1 LRSKKIQGDQKKY
14 NYEAQYQEGKFFNT
28 HVTIV
33 FGMND
38 VDKLTNDLNKDQLAA
53 VTYTAGPLLV
63 LAGAGSGKT
72 KVLTHR
78 VAYFIAQGLIKPENA
93 LLLTFTN
100 KAATEMRQRINDLLG
115 QSSVNSKQSTV
126 FSGTFHSFCAKVLR
140 IDGKH
145 IRIPTNFIIYDDQ
158 DQKDAVKQ
166 ILEGLNIS
174 TDQFAPASI
183 LNGIGEAKNQM
194 LTPAEYKNFV
204 RGEWQEVVAKVYE
217 QYEKMLKD
225 IGALDFD
232 DLMIKTVQ
240 LFREVPEILTKWQR
254 TLTHIF
260 VDEWQDTN
268 KIQYTLTKLLVGKN
282 RNLTAVGDAS
292 QCLPPETPI
301 LTVDGSKRID
311 EIITGDFVISATG
324 RGNIEKFLVNKI
336 HKRIHNGKLIV
347 LKTASGKTLK
357 LTPNHILFAK
367 LQPKENLHHVYLMY
381 RKDKGFRIGQAKGL
395 RSGNAKNG
403 HLPLVGV
410 ATRGNQESADK
421 IWILKACDTKAD
433 ATYWEFYFA
442 FKYGIP
448 TVVFST
454 SNRSMDI
461 SQDQIDKLY
470 SEIDTKDK
478 ALKLMAD
485 LEIDPT
491 FPHHRPKGTSGYKN
505 IDRQI
510 VHLKFFEDPR
520 RYKLNPWGMHR
531 IALNTTDRKLE
542 QKIKKSGFYTREGRK
557 NTWRTEIAKMSYE
570 EAENIAIKLGKEA
583 GDIDISYEAF
593 LTKGKEKL
601 YFHPASHIQKGM
613 IVGLIK
619 DKAIV
624 EEEITDVKQENYGGI
639 VYDLDID
646 KVHNYIASGVVV
658 HNSIYSWR
666 GADYRNI
673 TLLTRDYPD
682 IKVINLEQNYRSTQN
697 ILDAANLVIS
707 KNTNHPILKLWTDKH
722 AGSKIKLYSAKNGF
736 DEADFVVSEIQSR
749 NSRFQIP
756 DSKYG
761 DFAVLYR
768 TNAQSRVLEEA
779 LLHAG
784 IPYSLVGGTRF
795 YDRKEVKDIISYLKY
810 TVNPKDSV
818 SKKRIE
824 KIGIR
829 RFEKLEEFRSS
840 LPENWLDGMTTLE
853 ILDVVIQ
860 KTDYLSLF
868 QKESEEN
875 LARLEN
881 IKELRSVATE
891 FPAINDF
898 LENVALVEST
908 QKPINSTSIA
918 KDSVTLMTLHAAKG
932 LEFPVVFIV
941 GMEEGLFPHSRSLM
955 DGNQLEEERRLAYVG
970 ITRAKEILYLTYA
983 NSRLYFGERL
993 SNPPSRFIMD
1003 IPENLIENLG
1013 GVYSSYKNNND
1024 NQDSLTVDKIKG
1036 TFDDII
1042 EKYLDRE

>member
-1 LRSKKIQGDQKKY
+1 
-14 NYEAQYQEGKFFNT
+14 
-28 HVTIV
+28 
-33 FGMND
+33 MND
-38 VDKLTNDLNKDQLAA
+38 VGKLTNDLNKDQLAA

-115 QSSVNSKQSTV
+115 QPSVNGKQSTV

-140 IDGKH
+140 IDGKY
-145 IRIPTNFIIYDDQ
+145 IGIPTNFIIYDDQ

-217 QYEKMLKD
+217 QYEKMLKE

-240 LFREVPEILTKWQR
+240 LFKESPEILTKWQT

-268 KIQYTLTKLLVGKN
+268 KIQYALTKLLVGKN
-282 RNLTAVGDAS
+282 RNITAVGDAS
-292 QCLPPETPI
+292 Q
-301 LTVDGSKRID
+301 
-311 EIITGDFVISATG
+311 
-324 RGNIEKFLVNKI
+324 
-336 HKRIHNGKLIV
+336 
-347 LKTASGKTLK
+347 
-357 LTPNHILFAK
+357 
-367 LQPKENLHHVYLMY
+367 
-381 RKDKGFRIGQAKGL
+381 
-395 RSGNAKNG
+395 
-403 HLPLVGV
+403 
-410 ATRGNQESADK
+410 
-421 IWILKACDTKAD
+421 
-433 ATYWEFYFA
+433 
-442 FKYGIP
+442 
-448 TVVFST
+448 
-454 SNRSMDI
+454 
-461 SQDQIDKLY
+461 
-470 SEIDTKDK
+470 
-478 ALKLMAD
+478 
-485 LEIDPT
+485 
-491 FPHHRPKGTSGYKN
+491 
-505 IDRQI
+505 
-510 VHLKFFEDPR
+510 
-520 RYKLNPWGMHR
+520 
-531 IALNTTDRKLE
+531 
-542 QKIKKSGFYTREGRK
+542 
-557 NTWRTEIAKMSYE
+557 
-570 EAENIAIKLGKEA
+570 
-583 GDIDISYEAF
+583 
-593 LTKGKEKL
+593 
-601 YFHPASHIQKGM
+601 
-613 IVGLIK
+613 
-619 DKAIV
+619 
-624 EEEITDVKQENYGGI
+624 
-639 VYDLDID
+639 
-646 KVHNYIASGVVV
+646 
-658 HNSIYSWR
+658 SIYSWR

-682 IKVINLEQNYRSTQN
+682 IKIINLEQNYRSTQN

-722 AGSKIKLYSAKNGF
+722 SGSKIKLYAANNGF
-736 DEADFVVSEIQSR
+736 AEADFLAEEIGDLLTIGR
-749 NSRFQIP
+749 
-756 DSKYG
+756 KYG
-761 DFAVLYR
+761 DIAILYR

-779 LLHAG
+779 LLHTG
-784 IPYSLVGGTRF
+784 VPYSLVGGTRF

-824 KIGIR
+824 KIGVR
-829 RFEKLEEFRSS
+829 RFEKLEEFRSG

-908 QKPINSTSIA
+908 QKPVNSVSVA

-932 LEFPVVFIV
+932 LEFPIVFIV

-955 DGNQLEEERRLAYVG
+955 DVNQLEEERRLAYVG

-1003 IPENLIENLG
+1003 IPENLLENIGMNSFSKPDDL
-1013 GVYSSYKNNND
+1013 KL
-1024 NQDSLTVDKIKG
+1024 DSVEDIKG

-1042 EKYLDRE
+1042 EKYLPHDD

>member
-1 LRSKKIQGDQKKY
+1 
-14 NYEAQYQEGKFFNT
+14 
-28 HVTIV
+28 
-33 FGMND
+33 MND
-38 VDKLTNDLNKDQLAA
+38 VDKLTNDLNKDQFAA
-53 VTYTAGPLLV
+53 VIYTAGPLLV

-78 VAYFIAQGLIKPENA
+78 VAYFIQQGLIKPENA

-115 QSSVNSKQSTV
+115 QSSANSKQSTV

-145 IRIPTNFIIYDDQ
+145 IGIPINFIIYDDQ

-166 ILEGLNIS
+166 ILESINIS

-240 LFREVPEILTKWQR
+240 LFKEVPEILTKWQT

-282 RNLTAVGDAS
+282 RNITAVGDAS
-292 QCLPPETPI
+292 Q
-301 LTVDGSKRID
+301 
-311 EIITGDFVISATG
+311 
-324 RGNIEKFLVNKI
+324 
-336 HKRIHNGKLIV
+336 
-347 LKTASGKTLK
+347 
-357 LTPNHILFAK
+357 
-367 LQPKENLHHVYLMY
+367 
-381 RKDKGFRIGQAKGL
+381 
-395 RSGNAKNG
+395 
-403 HLPLVGV
+403 
-410 ATRGNQESADK
+410 
-421 IWILKACDTKAD
+421 
-433 ATYWEFYFA
+433 
-442 FKYGIP
+442 
-448 TVVFST
+448 
-454 SNRSMDI
+454 
-461 SQDQIDKLY
+461 
-470 SEIDTKDK
+470 
-478 ALKLMAD
+478 
-485 LEIDPT
+485 
-491 FPHHRPKGTSGYKN
+491 
-505 IDRQI
+505 
-510 VHLKFFEDPR
+510 
-520 RYKLNPWGMHR
+520 
-531 IALNTTDRKLE
+531 
-542 QKIKKSGFYTREGRK
+542 
-557 NTWRTEIAKMSYE
+557 
-570 EAENIAIKLGKEA
+570 
-583 GDIDISYEAF
+583 
-593 LTKGKEKL
+593 
-601 YFHPASHIQKGM
+601 
-613 IVGLIK
+613 
-619 DKAIV
+619 
-624 EEEITDVKQENYGGI
+624 
-639 VYDLDID
+639 
-646 KVHNYIASGVVV
+646 
-658 HNSIYSWR
+658 SIYSWR

-682 IKVINLEQNYRSTQN
+682 IKIVNLEQNYRSTQN

-722 AGSKIKLYSAKNGF
+722 AGSKIKLYSARNGF

-749 NSRFQIP
+749 

-761 DFAVLYR
+761 DFAILYR

-779 LLHAG
+779 FLHAG

-810 TVNPKDSV
+810 LVNPKDSV
-818 SKKRIE
+818 SRKRIE

-829 RFEKLEEFRSS
+829 RFEKLEEFRNSQNS
-840 LPENWLDGMTTLE
+840 LNSLTTLE
-853 ILDVVIQ
+853 MLDAVIQ

-891 FPAINDF
+891 FPAISDF

-908 QKPINSTSIA
+908 QKPANSASIA

-932 LEFPVVFIV
+932 LEFPIVFIV

-970 ITRAKEILYLTYA
+970 ITRAKDVLYLTYA
-983 NSRLYFGERL
+983 SSRLYFGERI

-1003 IPENLIENLG
+1003 IPEDLIENIDANIWKDDL
-1013 GVYSSYKNNND
+1013 SSKALASED
-1024 NQDSLTVDKIKG
+1024 LKLDSVEDIKG

-1042 EKYLDRE
+1042 EKYLPHDD